1 MCRGIL
7 KYNNIE
13 VSSMQNVNQTTL
25 FHTNKE
31 TLKFSILDYAGRLA
45 IWGALPVLLDTGKK

>member
-13 VSSMQNVNQTTL
+13 VSSMQNVS
-25 FHTNKE
+25 TNKE
-31 TLKFSILDYAGRLA
+31 TLKFSIRDYAGGLA
-45 IWGALPVLLDTGKK
+45 IWSALPVLLDTGKNEIV

>member
-1 MCRGIL
+1 
-7 KYNNIE
+7 
-13 VSSMQNVNQTTL
+13 MQNVNQTTL

>member
-1 MCRGIL
+1 
-7 KYNNIE
+7 
-13 VSSMQNVNQTTL
+13 MQNVNQTTL

-31 TLKFSILDYAGRLA
+31 TLKLSILDYVGRLA